1 MYQLMGL
8 DMLLLSTKGRKT
20 GELRQTP
27 LLYIEEGG
35 SYYCV
40 ASFGGNDRHPDW
52 FLNILA
58 EPRVQLT
65 VKQKNLNAIATEIS
79 GQERESMWEKLTGYY
94 PNFNSYQDS
103 TTRIIPVI
111 KFNPTKIDI
120 SI

>member
-27 LLYIEEGG
+27 LLFIEEGG
-35 SYYCV
+35 NYYCV

-65 VKQKNLNAIATEIS
+65 VKQIILYAIASEIS
-79 GQERESMWEKLTGYY
+79 LLVIVMMWKMLA
-94 PNFNSYQDS
+94 
-103 TTRIIPVI
+103 
-111 KFNPTKIDI
+111 
-120 SI
+120 

>member
-27 LLYIEEGG
+27 LLFIEEAGK
-35 SYYCV
+35 YYCV
-40 ASFGGNDRHPDW
+40 ASFGGNDRHPNW

-65 VKQKNLNAIATEIS
+65 VKQKTLYAIATEIS
-79 GQERESMWEKLTGYY
+79 GQERERMWKKLAEYY

-111 KFNPTKIDI
+111 EFNPTKLDI
-120 SI
+120 PI